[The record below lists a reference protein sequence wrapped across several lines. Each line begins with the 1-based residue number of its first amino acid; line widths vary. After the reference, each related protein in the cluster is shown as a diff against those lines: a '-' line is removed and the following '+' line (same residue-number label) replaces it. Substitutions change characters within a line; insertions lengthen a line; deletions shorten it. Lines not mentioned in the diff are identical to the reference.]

1 MSRGEEWSGVVQK
14 ALLKSEWDAEHPPM
28 NLPEESVPDCVCVCV
43 CFSQD
48 ESISP
53 LYACQY
59 SLVVY
64 GSLCGFEDSGSFL
77 SLLLHCVYCPCSAPD
92 RQPCG

>member
-43 CFSQD
+43 V
-48 ESISP
+48 
-53 LYACQY
+53 L
-59 SLVVY
+59 
-64 GSLCGFEDSGSFL
+64 L
-77 SLLLHCVYCPCSAPD
+77 SLLLFWFLQTGSPYVALAALELPM
-92 RQPCG
+92 